1 MQHDEH
7 IPISEDVLTAEMLQ
21 EFFFGDYQQP
31 THPPSGVVLV
41 GSTVHRGEKGG
52 EEEDKKKQHQQQS
65 TFCATAENLSTLRVS
80 SYMEAHWLTLTIMQ
94 ALPRPQK
101 KPCR

>member
-1 MQHDEH
+1 MATISNQHTPPQGLFLLD
-7 IPISEDVLTAEMLQ
+7 
-21 EFFFGDYQQP
+21 QQF
-31 THPPSGVVLV
+31 T
-41 GSTVHRGEKGG
+41 EEKKGG